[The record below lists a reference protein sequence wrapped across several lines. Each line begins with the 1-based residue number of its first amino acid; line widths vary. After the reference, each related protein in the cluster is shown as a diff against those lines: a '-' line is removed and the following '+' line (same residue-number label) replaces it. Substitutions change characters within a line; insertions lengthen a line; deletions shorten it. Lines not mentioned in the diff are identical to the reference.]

1 MGRTAELRLTAPLL
15 LGVAA
20 ICWLVTVDRMQGMDA
35 GPGTDL
41 GSFGWFAGIWAVMM
55 AAMMLP
61 SLVPMAGAY
70 ARQARGGAADVTPTS
85 LLRTTVFTAG
95 YLLTWILVG
104 LVAWV
109 AFEAVR
115 SLDLS
120 FLGWDDGGRYVAGA
134 VIGGAA
140 LYEFTPLK
148 RTCLRHCRDR
158 QLLAADWREGAAGAL
173 RMGLDQGA
181 YCVGSSWALMAA
193 LFALGVM
200 SITWMVVIA
209 ALIVLEKT
217 LPWREKA
224 EGVTVVVLLALA
236 IGVAFFPGQVPG
248 LTTPDSPAAMRAMDS
263 MSMHDEPMHDE
274 PMHDEPMHKAPMQ
287 DMNP

>member
-1 MGRTAELRLTAPLL
+1 MTALFL
-15 LGVAA
+15 LGAAA
-20 ICWLVTVDRMQGMDA
+20 IAWVVTVRQMRGMDA

-41 GSFGWFAGIWAVMM
+41 GSFGWFAGVWAVMM

-70 ARQARGGAADVTPTS
+70 AAQARGGSADVTPQS
-85 LLRTTVFTAG
+85 LVRTTLFTAG
-95 YLLTWILVG
+95 YLLIWVLVG

-109 AFEAVR
+109 VFTAVG
-115 SLDLS
+115 SLDIS
-120 FLGWDDGGRYVAGA
+120 FLAWDNGGKYVAGA
-134 VIGGAA
+134 VIVGAA

-148 RTCLRHCRDR
+148 RACLRHCRDR
-158 QLLAADWREGAAGAL
+158 ELLVADWRKGAVGAL
-173 RMGLDQGA
+173 RMGLEQGA

-209 ALIVLEKT
+209 ALIVLEKL
-217 LPWREKA
+217 LPWRERA
-224 EGVTVVVLLALA
+224 EAVTVVVLLALA

-248 LTTPDSPAAMRAMDS
+248 LTLPGSPAATRAMDS
-263 MSMHDEPMHDE
+263 MSMQDHSTSGAPMRHQ
-274 PMHDEPMHKAPMQ
+274 PMQ
-287 DMNP
+287 DTSP

>member
-1 MGRTAELRLTAPLL
+1 VTALFLL
-15 LGVAA
+15 AAAAVA
-20 ICWLVTVDRMQGMDA
+20 WVVTVDRMQGMDA

-70 ARQARGGAADVTPTS
+70 AAQARGGSADVTPQS
-85 LLRTTVFTAG
+85 LLHTTLFTAG
-95 YLLTWILVG
+95 YLLTWVLVG
-104 LVAWV
+104 LVAWLV
-109 AFEAVR
+109 FKVVR

-134 VIGGAA
+134 VIAGAA
-140 LYEFTPLK
+140 LYELTPLK
-148 RTCLRHCRDR
+148 KTCLRHCRDR
-158 QLLAADWREGAAGAL
+158 ELLVADWREGASGAL

-209 ALIVLEKT
+209 ALIVLGKL
-217 LPWREKA
+217 LPWRETA
-224 EGVTVVVLLALA
+224 EGVTVVVLLVLA
-236 IGVAFFPGQVPG
+236 IGVAFFPGDVPG
-248 LTTPDSPAAMRAMDS
+248 LTVPGSPAAMRAMDS
-263 MSMHDEPMHDE
+263 MGMQEGPMHEGPMHDG
-274 PMHDEPMHKAPMQ
+274 PMHETPMKGASP
-287 DMNP
+287 

>member
-1 MGRTAELRLTAPLL
+1 LGRATELRLTALFL

-20 ICWLVTVDRMQGMDA
+20 ISWLVTVDRMQGMDA

-70 ARQARGGAADVTPTS
+70 AGQARGGSADVTPQS
-85 LLRTTVFTAG
+85 VVRTTLFAAG
-95 YLLTWILVG
+95 YLTAWVLAG

-109 AFEAVR
+109 LVEGVR
-115 SLDLS
+115 SLDPG
-120 FLGWDDGGRYVAGA
+120 FLAWDDGGRYVAGA
-134 VIGGAA
+134 VIAGAA
-140 LYEFTPLK
+140 LYELTPMK
-148 RTCLRHCRDR
+148 KTCLRHCRDR
-158 QLLAADWREGAAGAL
+158 ELLVAYWREGTAGAL
-173 RMGLDQGA
+173 RMGFDQGA
-181 YCVGSSWALMAA
+181 FCIGSSWALMAA

-209 ALIVLEKT
+209 ALIALEKL
-217 LPWREKA
+217 LPWRERA

-236 IGVAFFPGQVPG
+236 VGVAFFPDQVPG
-248 LTTPDSPAAMRAMDS
+248 LTVPSDAMSTMHT
-263 MSMHDEPMHDE
+263 MSM
-274 PMHDEPMHKAPMQ
+274 
-287 DMNP
+287 

>member
-1 MGRTAELRLTAPLL
+1 MTALFL
-15 LGVAA
+15 LGAAAVA
-20 ICWLVTVDRMQGMDA
+20 WLVTVNRMEGMDA

-41 GSFGWFAGIWAVMM
+41 GSFGWFAGVWTVMM

-61 SLVPMAGAY
+61 SLIPMAGAY
-70 ARQARGGAADVTPTS
+70 AYRARSSSAEVAPRS
-85 LLRTTVFTAG
+85 LLLTSMFTAG
-95 YLLTWILVG
+95 YLLAWILVG
-104 LVAWV
+104 LVAWI
-109 AFEAVR
+109 AFKGVR

-120 FLGWDDGGRYVAGA
+120 FLGWDSGGRYVAGA
-134 VIGGAA
+134 VIAGAA

-158 QLLAADWREGAAGAL
+158 ELLVADWRDRGGGAL

-209 ALIVLEKT
+209 ALIVLEKV
-217 LPWREKA
+217 LPWRETA

-236 IGVAFFPGQVPG
+236 IGVAFLPGQVPW
-248 LTTPDSPAAMRAMDS
+248 LTTPDSPSAMRAMDS
-263 MSMHDEPMHDE
+263 MSMDD
-274 PMHDEPMHKAPMQ
+274 APEHESQMQ
-287 DMNP
+287 GMRP

>member
-1 MGRTAELRLTAPLL
+1 LGRATDLRVTALFL
-15 LGVAA
+15 LGAAA
-20 ICWLVTVDRMQGMDA
+20 IAWVVTVDRMQGMDA

-61 SLVPMAGAY
+61 SLIPMAGAY
-70 ARQARGGAADVTPTS
+70 ARQARGGSADVTPQS

-95 YLLTWILVG
+95 YLLTWVLVG
-104 LVAWV
+104 LVAWLV
-109 AFEAVR
+109 FDWVS

-120 FLGWDDGGRYVAGA
+120 FLGWDDGGRYVAGG
-134 VIGGAA
+134 VIAFAA

-148 RTCLRHCRDR
+148 RTCLEHCRDR
-158 QLLAADWREGAAGAL
+158 ELLAADWREGASGAL

-209 ALIVLEKT
+209 ALIVLEKV
-217 LPWREKA
+217 LPWRETA
-224 EGVTVVVLLALA
+224 EAVTVVVLLALA

-263 MSMHDEPMHDE
+263 MSMHDEPVDE
-274 PMHDEPMHKAPMQ
+274 APMHDSQMQ

>member
-1 MGRTAELRLTAPLL
+1 MGRTAELRLTALFL
-15 LGVAA
+15 LGAA
-20 ICWLVTVDRMQGMDA
+20 ALAWVVTADRMQGMDA

-41 GSFGWFAGIWAVMM
+41 GSFSWFAGVWAVMM

-70 ARQARGGAADVTPTS
+70 AAKARTGSADVTPQS
-85 LLRTTVFTAG
+85 LLLTTLFTAG
-95 YLLTWILVG
+95 YLLTWVLVG

-120 FLGWDDGGRYVAGA
+120 FLGWDNGGRYIAGA
-134 VIGGAA
+134 VIAGAA
-140 LYEFTPLK
+140 LYELTPLK
-148 RTCLRHCRDR
+148 KTCLRHCRDR
-158 QLLAADWREGAAGAL
+158 ELLAADWREGTAGAL

-200 SITWMVVIA
+200 SITWMVLIA
-209 ALIVLEKT
+209 ALIVLEKV
-217 LPWREKA
+217 LPWRETA
-224 EGVTVVVLLALA
+224 AGVTVVVLLALA
-236 IGVAFFPGQVPG
+236 VGVTFLPGQVPG
-248 LTTPDSPAAMRAMDS
+248 LTTPDSPSAMRAMDS
-263 MSMHDEPMHDE
+263 MSMHDAPAHES
-274 PMHDEPMHKAPMQ
+274 PMQ
-287 DMNP
+287 DMSP

>member
-1 MGRTAELRLTAPLL
+1 MRRTADLRLTALFL
-15 LGVAA
+15 LGAAA
-20 ICWLVTVDRMQGMDA
+20 IAWIVTVDRMQGMDA

-70 ARQARGGAADVTPTS
+70 AAQARGGSTDVTPQS
-85 LLRTTVFTAG
+85 LLRTTLFTAG
-95 YLLTWILVG
+95 YLLAWVLVG
-104 LVAWV
+104 VVAWLV
-109 AFEAVR
+109 FEAVR
-115 SLDLS
+115 SLDIS
-120 FLGWDDGGRYVAGA
+120 FLGWDDGGRYVAGGIIA
-134 VIGGAA
+134 GAA

-158 QLLAADWREGAAGAL
+158 RLLAADWREGSAGAL

-209 ALIVLEKT
+209 ALIVLEKV
-217 LPWREKA
+217 LPWRERA
-224 EGVTVVVLLALA
+224 EAVTVVVLLALA
-236 IGVAFFPGQVPG
+236 VGVAFLPGQVPG

-263 MSMHDEPMHDE
+263 MSMHDAPMHRT
-274 PMHDEPMHKAPMQ
+274 PMHTTPMQ
-287 DMNP
+287 GMSP

>member
-1 MGRTAELRLTAPLL
+1 MGRTSELRLTALFL
-15 LGVAA
+15 LGAAAVA
-20 ICWLVTVDRMQGMDA
+20 WVVTVDRMQGMDA

-41 GSFGWFAGIWAVMM
+41 GSFGWFAGVWAVMM

-61 SLVPMAGAY
+61 SLIPMAGAY
-70 ARQARGGAADVTPTS
+70 ADRARSGSADVTPQS
-85 LLRTTVFTAG
+85 LLLTTLFAAG
-95 YLLTWILVG
+95 YLLAWVIVG
-104 LVAWV
+104 LVAWI
-109 AFEAVR
+109 AFKGVR

-120 FLGWDDGGRYVAGA
+120 FLGWDSGGRYIAGA
-134 VIGGAA
+134 AIAGAA

-158 QLLAADWREGAAGAL
+158 ELLVADWRDGGTGAL

-209 ALIVLEKT
+209 ALIVLEKL
-217 LPWREKA
+217 LPWRETA
-224 EGVTVVVLLALA
+224 EGVTVVVLLVLA
-236 IGVAFFPGQVPG
+236 IGVAFFPDQVPG
-248 LTTPDSPAAMRAMDS
+248 LTVPDSASAMHAMDS
-263 MSMHDEPMHDE
+263 MSMH
-274 PMHDEPMHKAPMQ
+274 
-287 DMNP
+287 